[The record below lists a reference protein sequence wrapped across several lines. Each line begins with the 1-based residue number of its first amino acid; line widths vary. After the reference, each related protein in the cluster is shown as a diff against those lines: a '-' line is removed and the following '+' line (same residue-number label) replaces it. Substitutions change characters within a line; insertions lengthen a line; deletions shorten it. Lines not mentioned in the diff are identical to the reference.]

1 MEAYASI
8 LRTLFVCAV
17 LTSAC
22 YLFSNDSETLVLN
35 PIERMI
41 NFVKKVIKNP
51 LEINEIKEEI
61 DNFDEDNLEEEVGWW
76 DSLFGS
82 SDPEKKTDDKKE
94 ELNMKQQF
102 ETKILENSIQKL
114 CNLLVIG
121 VGDAG
126 KKIIINNINKNSDI
140 ETLMN
145 GVKLDAIF
153 GYVSIKNFTQVISIL
168 DEDIMS

>member
-1 MEAYASI
+1 MAIFIEKNKISQEAYASI
-8 LRTLFVCAV
+8 LRTLFVCLV

-41 NFVKKVIKNP
+41 NFVKKVIKSP
-51 LEINEIKEEI
+51 LEINEIKDEI
-61 DNFDEDNLEEEVGWW
+61 DNMDEDNLNEMANEENCW
-76 DSLFGS
+76 DKLMGNESK
-82 SDPEKKTDDKKE
+82 EKTDKKDD
-94 ELNMKQQF
+94 LNLKQQF

-126 KKIIINNINKNSDI
+126 KKIIVNNISKNSDI
-140 ETLMN
+140 ETLLN
-145 GVKLDAIF
+145 GNKVSAIF
-153 GYVSIKNFTQVISIL
+153 G
-168 DEDIMS
+168 

>member
-1 MEAYASI
+1 MAIFIEKNKISQEAYASI
-8 LRTLFVCAV
+8 LRTLFVCFV

-41 NFVKKVIKNP
+41 NFVKKVIKSP
-51 LEINEIKEEI
+51 LEINEIKDEI
-61 DNFDEDNLEEEVGWW
+61 DNMDEDNLNEMANEENCW
-76 DSLFGS
+76 DKLMGNESK
-82 SDPEKKTDDKKE
+82 EKTDKKDD
-94 ELNMKQQF
+94 LNLKQQF

-126 KKIIINNINKNSDI
+126 KKIIVNNISKNSDI
-140 ETLMN
+140 ETLLN
-145 GVKLDAIF
+145 GNKVSAIF
-153 GYVSIKNFTQVISIL
+153 G
-168 DEDIMS
+168 